1 MVPHRPH
8 SMLTIMERKKIKL
21 GCYWSKLLCGWKYVP
36 YFFLSSVLN
45 TNRINDRI
53 ALNVNADKA
62 PVLGKSP
69 GSHSSRL
76 ELNNNIISGAALHG
90 ASLSRQFEN
99 MMSVSTTY
107 KLLMLHLQLL
117 TIMTLVF
124 TAGSKSDDI
133 QEEGR
138 FYDSF

>member
-1 MVPHRPH
+1 MPLSVDDNGTKEDQTRILWVQAASTRLE
-8 SMLTIMERKKIKL
+8 SMYRT
-21 GCYWSKLLCGWKYVP
+21 
-36 YFFLSSVLN
+36 FSSVLN

-62 PVLGKSP
+62 TVLGKPP

-107 KLLMLHLQLL
+107 KLLMQHLQLL
-117 TIMTLVF
+117 PSFLLLVQRH
-124 TAGSKSDDI
+124 SR
-133 QEEGR
+133 GR
-138 FYDSF
+138 KIL